1 MATVKDIAKLA
12 GVSPATVSW
21 ALNGTRPVSEK
32 TRKRIFE
39 AVKQL
44 NYHPK
49 MSARSLRA
57 GKVFS
62 IGIYLINVDLHL
74 RFVDYAFHVTA
85 GACQVLEPEGYSV
98 QFDIVTPDKLDVLSR
113 KALEQSVD
121 GLLVLPQFEGVTQYL
136 HDNIP
141 KDFPVVY
148 LQKDPLCRV
157 ENCVYVDHVSGVRQ
171 LVQHVWAQGH
181 RKLGLIQGPSRHLDS
196 MQRLHAVRACCEEL
210 DIEICD
216 EWIADGLFDVDGGQ
230 NAMRRILRANRLPS
244 VVFCFNDYMAI
255 GALREAVVR
264 GIRVPEDVSIVG
276 YDDIA
281 VAYAICPALTTVRQP
296 WFELGRRAARLILSM
311 IAREPA
317 AHGGDKHLIP
327 ELMQRD
333 SVRNMH
339 V

>member
-1 MATVKDIAKLA
+1 
-12 GVSPATVSW
+12 
-21 ALNGTRPVSEK
+21 
-32 TRKRIFE
+32 
-39 AVKQL
+39 
-44 NYHPK
+44 
-49 MSARSLRA
+49 MSARSLRS

-62 IGIYLINVDLHL
+62 IGIYLVNIDLHL

-85 GACQVLEPEGYSV
+85 GVCQVLEQKGYSV
-98 QFDIVTPDKLDVLSR
+98 QFDIVTPDKLDLLPK

-121 GLLVLPQFEGVTQYL
+121 GLLILPQFEGVTQYL

-157 ENCVYVDHVSGVRQ
+157 ENCVYVDQVSGVKQ
-171 LVQHVWAQGH
+171 LVQHLWAQGH

-196 MQRLHAVRACCEEL
+196 MQRLNAVRKCCDDF

-216 EWIADGLFDVDGGQ
+216 EWVAEGLFDVDGGQ
-230 NAMRRILRANRLPS
+230 VAMRQILRSNRLPS
-244 VVFCFNDYMAI
+244 VIFCFNDYMAI

-281 VAYAICPALTTVRQP
+281 VAYAICPSLTMVRQP
-296 WFELGRRAARLILSM
+296 WFELGIRAARMILSL
-311 IAREPA
+311 IAGEPLA
-317 AHGGDKHLIP
+317 PGNDKRLIP

-333 SVRNMH
+333 SVRNMR